1 MLLGNA
7 DEARAMGGERDRNLR
22 RIRDTL
28 GVQIVMRGHVLRV
41 DGEKNRVREAASVLS
56 EMRAILHENGELTE
70 SDIDAVLDLA
80 GAEETREG
88 GAASLRISVFI
99 PGRHVRPHSPG
110 QLAYLRAIAEHDL
123 TFSTGPAGTGKT
135 YLAVAMAVSALK
147 QQQVRKIVLTRPAR
161 EAGEHLGFLPGD
173 IQTKVN
179 PYLRPLY
186 DALEDMMDPKLMK
199 RYMEDDVLEVV
210 PLAYMRGRT
219 LDHSFI
225 ILDEAQ
231 NCTTV
236 QMKMFLTR
244 LGRRS
249 KCVATGD
256 QSQVDLPSHMR
267 SGLIEAM
274 EILRDVKDIAF
285 VYLGQKDIVRH
296 KLVQHIVDA
305 YDLRGKSGRS
315 FEGQAGPAMAGDDA
329 DAG

>member
-1 MLLGNA
+1 M
-7 DEARAMGGERDRNLR
+7 GERDRNLR

-28 GVQIVMRGHVLRV
+28 GVQIVMRGHILRI
-41 DGEKNRVREAASVLS
+41 DGENNRVREAASVLS
-56 EMRAILHENGELTE
+56 EMRSILHENGELTE
-70 SDIDAVLDLA
+70 PDIDAVLDLA
-80 GAEETREG
+80 ETAEHEAGSTRI
-88 GAASLRISVFI
+88 AVFI

-110 QLAYLRAIAEHDL
+110 QLQYLRSIAQHDL
-123 TFSTGPAGTGKT
+123 TIATGPAGTGKT

-161 EAGEHLGFLPGD
+161 EAGERLGFLPGD

-186 DALEDMMDPKLMK
+186 DALEDMMDAKLMK

-231 NCTTV
+231 NCTTT

-244 LGRRS
+244 LGRLS
-249 KCVATGD
+249 KCVVTGD
-256 QSQVDLPSHMR
+256 PSQVDLPSHMR
-267 SGLIEAM
+267 SGLTEGID
-274 EILRDVKDIAF
+274 ILRDVKGVAF
-285 VYLGQKDIVRH
+285 VYLGQADIVRH
-296 KLVQHIVDA
+296 KLVQDIVDA
-305 YDLRGKSGRS
+305 YDARTRTGRS
-315 FEGQAGPAMAGDDA
+315 FEGRAGGAADDA